1 MPSLTLTPEDAVT
14 LPGMGIVT
22 GTVTYSNGTSATR
35 EEPGE
40 EAGVEDVSLKDAF
53 GTDLDPAMILESD
66 ARLHTLEQA
75 VWMILSIEEA
85 AEYAAYAAELDA
97 AHQDHQWW

>member
-14 LPGMGIVT
+14 LPEMGIVT

-40 EAGVEDVSLKDAF
+40 EAGIEDVSLKDAS
-53 GTDLDPAMILESD
+53 GTNLDPEMILEDD
-66 ARLHTLEQA
+66 ARLHALEQA
-75 VWMILSIEEA
+75 VWMILAVEEA
-85 AEYAAYAAELDA
+85 AQYASYAAEVTP
-97 AHQDHQWW
+97 

>member
-22 GTVTYSNGTSATR
+22 GTVTYCNGTSATH

-40 EAGVEDVSLKDAF
+40 AAGIEDVSLKDAF
-53 GTDLDPAMILESD
+53 GTDLDPEMILEDD
-66 ARLHTLEQA
+66 ARLHALEQA

-85 AEYAAYAAELDA
+85 AQYASYAAEVAA
-97 AHQDHQWW
+97 AHQDHHWW